1 MRQPLDAVNGD
12 LPRICPPDNRDDA
25 LFGGLRIL
33 ARLDPR
39 QLERAAARQSIR
51 QRTVQPIQL
60 QQLRAELPR
69 VPFQRPGPRLHPHLD
84 LLVRVP
90 WPASAR
96 RDRRRRC
103 AGGPGGLEHD
113 PAIIHEQPV
122 AAHRDPLRHAAVAGQ
137 DHALR
142 IDAEVVAAFDVAVD
156 VVGMGIA
163 GQQRRREE
171 AQGATHAH
179 LHRSGSVGRST
190 PLSRTRSI
198 RARSTCLWTGP
209 SCSSRW
215 RASSD
220 RPPVIACAAVGF
232 RGESVTDG
240 GAHEATS
247 PSAVGLRH
255 GWRGDGNRKRPLAA
269 HSKH

>member
-1 MRQPLDAVNGD
+1 MAICRAFVLRTTATTPCLAASASWPGLIRGNSSAP
-12 LPRICPPDNRDDA
+12 PRGSRYASA
-25 LFGGLRIL
+25 LSSRSSCSSCVQSCRACLSSAL
-33 ARLDPR
+33 AR
-39 QLERAAARQSIR
+39 
-51 QRTVQPIQL
+51 
-60 QQLRAELPR
+60 
-69 VPFQRPGPRLHPHLD
+69 G
-84 LLVRVP
+84 
-90 WPASAR
+90 
-96 RDRRRRC
+96 C
-103 AGGPGGLEHD
+103 GGPGGLERD

-142 IDAEVVAAFDVAVD
+142 IDVEVVAAFDVAVD

-220 RPPVIACAAVGF
+220 RPPVIACAAVGL

-240 GAHEATS
+240 GAHEATG
-247 PSAVGLRH
+247 PSAVGLRP